1 MLFRSIDSYQ
11 AVFDLIIASAAV
23 VAIVVSTVKFLD
35 RSLEKKIV
43 KEIREA
49 TTQIQPNANGGK
61 SLSDLHKKVDALAD
75 AVCDLKE
82 NQIKLE
88 NELRK
93 VEEEMEK

>member
-1 MLFRSIDSYQ
+1 MVDAVDDYQ
-11 AVFDLIIASAAV
+11 AVFDLIIAIAAV
-23 VAIVVSTVKFLD
+23 VAIVVSVVKFLD
-35 RSLEKKIV
+35 RSLERKIV

-75 AVCDLKE
+75 AVCELKE
-82 NQIKLE
+82 GHMKLE
-88 NELRK
+88 KELRK